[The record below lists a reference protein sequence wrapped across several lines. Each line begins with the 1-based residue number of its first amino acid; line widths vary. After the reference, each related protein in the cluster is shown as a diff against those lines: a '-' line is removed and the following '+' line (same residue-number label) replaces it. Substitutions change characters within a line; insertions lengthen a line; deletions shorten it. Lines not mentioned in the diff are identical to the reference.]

1 MFIEKIDHCLF
12 FKDLLMYFNEF
23 ITAKLSESPIH
34 QIQIQI
40 HAN

>member
-23 ITAKLSESPIH
+23 ITAKLSESEVKMLC
-34 QIQIQI
+34 
-40 HAN
+40 